1 VIVPTNAE
9 PCVSCPS
16 RLRSFFACLNSGQL
30 QQLELHRGMHSY
42 RKGERVYSEGQE
54 PVGLHCIHTGTVK
67 VYKLAPDGQRLIVQL
82 VTAGDLLGYT
92 ALLSGEPY
100 TSTAETVEDTEL
112 CLLGK
117 DWLISLL
124 NAEPGIGL
132 RMIQLLSRE
141 VRQHEDRLVS
151 LAQKRVRERLA
162 EIILLLRRSHG
173 VSDPMG
179 DVIPLRLRRED
190 LASIVGTTTESL
202 VRELKALEQQEI
214 IRLEKRSIRI
224 LNLPELIE
232 AARL

>member
-1 VIVPTNAE
+1 M
-9 PCVSCPS
+9 
-16 RLRSFFACLNSGQL
+16 R
-30 QQLELHRGMHSY
+30 SY
-42 RKGERVYSEGQE
+42 RRGERIYSEGQE
-54 PVGLHCIHTGTVK
+54 PPGLHCVHTGTVK
-67 VYKLAPDGQRLIVQL
+67 VYKLAPDGQRLIVRL
-82 VTAGDLLGYT
+82 ATAGDLLGYT

-100 TSTAETVEDTEL
+100 TSTAEAVEDAEL
-112 CLLGK
+112 CLLNK
-117 DWLISLL
+117 DWLVSLL
-124 NAEPGIGL
+124 NADPRIGL

-141 VRQHEDRLVS
+141 VRQQEDRLVS

-173 VSDPMG
+173 VSDPLG

-190 LASIVGTTTESL
+190 LAAIVGTTTESL
-202 VRELKALEQQEI
+202 VRELKALHQQEI